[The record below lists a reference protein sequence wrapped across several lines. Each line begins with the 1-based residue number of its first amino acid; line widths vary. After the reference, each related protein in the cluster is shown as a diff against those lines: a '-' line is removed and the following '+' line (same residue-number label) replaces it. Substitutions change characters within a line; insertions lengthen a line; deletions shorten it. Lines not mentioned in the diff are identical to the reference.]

1 MAKPFRRAA
10 LVGKYQA
17 QGIRNVLED
26 IAHFLERSGVEVVL
40 ERDTALNT
48 GLTEFAV
55 TDSEFMVLREKFRQW
70 LASKQ

>member
-26 IAHFLERSGVEVVL
+26 IAHFLERS
-40 ERDTALNT
+40 
-48 GLTEFAV
+48 
-55 TDSEFMVLREKFRQW
+55 
-70 LASKQ
+70 